1 MTSIPAPAWEVAPA
15 LAGPLHMSEL
25 QELGRGR
32 SGVVYVSHESEGF
45 PVARKVFGSSG
56 LTKVVQCILLGAPN
70 PYIWN
75 EDAIRCA
82 HLRREILAKLVQCWF
97 GDELYVARSRG
108 WAWNSEARAFELR
121 TQLVDG
127 RAPDLRHPLR
137 EREPDNAHT
146 LNTVILPKLQRLL
159 IESGF
164 DGMVWQAGKGNP
176 VALNNFLLEVTED
189 GGAPRWAWIDLES
202 GVPALAPLSPVALL
216 GFYVPCSVR
225 FRRPLFDDVDADR
238 LRAYVNAH
246 ELRRELIDEV
256 EELDFRQKRW
266 KTLPRVA
273 RSVGYREARG
283 DLSEERA
290 AWYRTRPG
298 RWYLRECGR
307 AVRRLPGVIG
317 RRAKRAFA
325 RLAAIPW
332 RSAPRS
338 VVQFLWSQT
347 HRADLA
353 RRYTEQRIDAWLERR
368 QLSSNDAR
376 FLKSHLDQEDSAT
389 FATDFCIHIAIKPFV
404 KGFEYWVCPLL
415 YALGFLSE
423 GWLALAMLTAGP
435 VARSLYTGGRIVQ
448 NTMQGK
454 ERPWTALAVGTVPVV
469 GNFAFPIQFLRSS
482 RTEEDELARFL
493 LYDGFA
499 RVGAQ
504 IPIWGGQDTLTEHAL
519 NRVVDR
525 IVGPRKA

>member
-15 LAGPLHMSEL
+15 LAPPLHTSEL

-56 LTKVVQCILLGAPN
+56 VTKLVQCVLLGAPN
-70 PYIWN
+70 PYVWN

-82 HLRREILAKLVQCWF
+82 HLRREILAKLVQRWF

-108 WAWNSEARAFELR
+108 WAWNGEVRAFELR

-137 EREPDNAHT
+137 DREPDDARM
-146 LNTVILPKLQRLL
+146 LQAVVLPKLQRLL

-176 VALNNFLLEVTED
+176 VALNNFLLEAAEP
-189 GGAPRWAWIDLES
+189 GEARRWAWIDLES
-202 GVPALAPLSPVALL
+202 GVPALAALSPVALL
-216 GFYVPCSVR
+216 GFYVPRSVR
-225 FRRPLFDDVDADR
+225 FGRPLFDDVDTKR
-238 LRAYVNAH
+238 LRAYVNEH
-246 ELRRELIDEV
+246 DLRRGLIDEV
-256 EELDFRQKRW
+256 EELDFRQTRW

-283 DLSEERA
+283 DLTEERA

-298 RWYLRECGR
+298 RWYLREASR
-307 AVRRLPGVIG
+307 MARRVPGAFS
-317 RRAKRAFA
+317 RRAKRLLGG
-325 RLAAIPW
+325 LAAFPW
-332 RSAPRS
+332 RSVPRETIH
-338 VVQFLWSQT
+338 FLWSQRQ
-347 HRADLA
+347 RAYLA
-353 RRYTEQRIDAWLERR
+353 RRYTEARIDAWVERR
-368 QLSSNDAR
+368 QMSSEDAHLLR
-376 FLKSHLDQEDSAT
+376 THLDREDSAT
-389 FATDFCIHIAIKPFV
+389 FATDFCVHIAIKPFV
-404 KGFEYWVCPLL
+404 KGFEYWVFPVL
-415 YALGFLSE
+415 YALGFLTE
-423 GWLALAMLTAGP
+423 GWLALAMIGAGP

-448 NTMQGK
+448 NSIRGK
-454 ERPWTALAVGTVPVV
+454 ERPWTALAVGTVPVL

-482 RTEEDELARFL
+482 RTEEDDLARFL

-499 RVGAQ
+499 RVGAR
-504 IPIWGGQDTLTEHAL
+504 IPIWGGEDTLTEHVL
-519 NRVVDR
+519 NRMADRVVR
-525 IVGPRKA
+525 RYEA